1 MVLKIL
7 QTLVVIT
14 SLNYSTDIVPN
25 IPQGNNTTEIKNI
38 QDDDINKVQDNNS
51 KGNTIHHRCK
61 HQLSVTWEGISLFGI
76 GGIFFASLRNGGL
89 GLLPYT
95 LRCNFQYT
103 YWFNNHIGLTSKAS
117 YGNTYINLIN
127 GDGCLSILQLG
138 LGIRFSYNGRIGN
151 NSTFYSGKIMIDAMF
166 GNSISLV
173 NVDGIEVPKLI
184 VPQLNKIGLSVGLT
198 PFEMVTSSG
207 FTLGIDFLCLDIGF
221 LLYGHRNTSIPPV
234 EKSIWRK
241 FIEINILSYFK
252 IFLGKSWFI

>member
-51 KGNTIHHRCK
+51 KGNTVHHRCK
-61 HQLSVTWEGISLFGI
+61 HQLSVTWEGISVSHGD
-76 GGIFFASLRNGGL
+76 L
-89 GLLPYT
+89 GLLPST
-95 LRCNFQYT
+95 LRHNFQYT

-117 YGNTYINLIN
+117 YGNMYFNLIN

-166 GNSISLV
+166 GNSFKRFPDADKYVTRTTDNCLFNYRKLAWYQELIRMYKEEPWLLLP
-173 NVDGIEVPKLI
+173 GEEEMIE
-184 VPQLNKIGLSVGLT
+184 
-198 PFEMVTSSG
+198 
-207 FTLGIDFLCLDIGF
+207 
-221 LLYGHRNTSIPPV
+221 
-234 EKSIWRK
+234 
-241 FIEINILSYFK
+241 
-252 IFLGKSWFI
+252 SWYE